1 MNQKKPFSLKETR
14 EPSPCLAMSDENF
27 TVMIPS
33 IVMII
38 GAMCALMS
46 LSVLLGFTFLSDEL
60 PHFIFYVV
68 FGFLFWIGMYL
79 IVKTLT
85 FKVIV
90 KEGKVT
96 VFSAFRKSYSFTFD
110 EVVLAVRQVKKNQMK
125 SERIVIKT
133 ESGKR
138 LIVESS
144 ESSYKR
150 FSKIVQLEVKKE
162 CMVGFE

>member
-1 MNQKKPFSLKETR
+1 MALIFSVMQNAGIKT
-14 EPSPCLAMSDENF
+14 SNTMSDENF

-38 GAMCALMS
+38 GAMCALMA
-46 LSVLLGFTFLSDEL
+46 LAVLLGFTFLSDER

-68 FGFLFWIGMYL
+68 FGFLFWLGTYL

-85 FKVIV
+85 FKIIV
-90 KEGKVT
+90 KEGKIT
-96 VFSAFRKSYSFTFD
+96 VFSAFRKPYSFTFD
-110 EVVLAVRQVKKNQMK
+110 EVVSAVRQVKKNKMK

-133 ESGKR
+133 VSSKR
-138 LIVESS
+138 LIVESG

-150 FSKIVQLEVKKE
+150 FAKKVQLEVKKE
-162 CMVGFE
+162 CLVGFE